1 MGSDHRMGA
10 PLHLEIQF
18 GSASECVRFELPE
31 SLADMGRDFISAEIV
46 LPRFRGEIRPWIE
59 FDSLQTFTA
68 SLRRLYDNLS
78 GSAEL
83 RPREEQLVLRFDAQP
98 AGHILLRGEAWAEA
112 TYGSCLSFELELDQ
126 SFLLAPLQT
135 LEAMLKR

>member
-1 MGSDHRMGA
+1 MSASRR
-10 PLHLEIQF
+10 LEVQF
-18 GSASECVRFELPE
+18 GNASECVRLELPD
-31 SLADMGRDFISAEIV
+31 SLVELERDSVRAEIV

-59 FDSLQTFTA
+59 FDSLRTFTA
-68 SLRRLYDNLS
+68 SLRGLYDTLS

-83 RPREEQLVLRFDAQP
+83 RPIEEQLVLDFDSQP
-98 AGHILLRGEAWAEA
+98 VGRILLRGQAWAEA

-135 LEAMLKR
+135 LEALLKRQDLCK

>member
-1 MGSDHRMGA
+1 MGA
-10 PLHLEIQF
+10 PLRLQIQF
-18 GSASECVRFELPE
+18 GNESECVRLELPE
-31 SLADMGRDFISAEIV
+31 SRADMERASICAQIV

-59 FDSLQTFTA
+59 FDSLRTFAA
-68 SLRRLYDNLS
+68 SLRGLYDSLS

-83 RPREEQLVLRFDAQP
+83 RPREEQLVLHFDAQP
-98 AGHILLRGEAWAEA
+98 AGRILLRGEAWEEA

-135 LEAMLKR
+135 LEAMLKRQDLCK